1 MHGNYHNTTAVF
13 EYTTKTEKQTENGKC
28 VILIL
33 PLLKTFFIFIKLRIR
48 PQKIKPIPN
57 DYSIISLTNI
67 SQCNYVS

>member
-33 PLLKTFFIFIKLRIR
+33 PLLKTRFYFH
-48 PQKIKPIPN
+48 
-57 DYSIISLTNI
+57 
-67 SQCNYVS
+67 